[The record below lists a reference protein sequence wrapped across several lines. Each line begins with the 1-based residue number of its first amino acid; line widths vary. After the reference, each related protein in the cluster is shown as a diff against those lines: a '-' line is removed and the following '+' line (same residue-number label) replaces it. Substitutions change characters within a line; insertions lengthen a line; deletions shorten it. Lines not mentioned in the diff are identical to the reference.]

1 MPLNSTRVAVEA
13 PTLAKIEQVDL
24 RVVTLGVGQLPT
36 RVVPTKTPPL
46 PKPVNVVPAGK
57 VTSIVLVPAAESPP
71 VAVVGKLA
79 TYWVRAPAAL
89 DGDALATVIAPS
101 VLGAA
106 TVYVAEA
113 TGVMSLLVATV
124 SW

>member
-1 MPLNSTRVAVEA
+1 M
-13 PTLAKIEQVDL
+13 
-24 RVVTLGVGQLPT
+24 RVVALGVGQLPT

-71 VAVVGKLA
+71 VAVVVNVA
-79 TYWVRAPAAL
+79 AYWVRAPAPL
-89 DGDALATVIAPS
+89 DGNALATVIAPS
-101 VLGAA
+101 VWGTA
-106 TVYVAEA
+106 TVYAAEA

-124 SW
+124 SWYPPGAVGLV